1 MALIDSL
8 TSTTL
13 GLGGAQPPLRDGASA
28 DTTKTHVDGGAQA
41 AGSSVLDLDGATPAK
56 YLENPPT

>member
-8 TSTTL
+8 SSTTL

-28 DTTKTHVDGGAQA
+28 DTTKVHVDGQTQKADH
-41 AGSSVLDLDGATPAK
+41 STLDLDGAQQPK
-56 YLENPPT
+56 YLDNPPK